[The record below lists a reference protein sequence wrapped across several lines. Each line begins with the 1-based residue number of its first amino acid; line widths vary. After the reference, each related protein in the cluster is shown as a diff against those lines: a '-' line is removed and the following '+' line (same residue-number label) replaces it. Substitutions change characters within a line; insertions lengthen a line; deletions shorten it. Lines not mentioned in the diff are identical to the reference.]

1 MLVLRKRGAAGAI
14 LPSKQRVNIF
24 LDGAVI
30 EHLKAKAAD
39 RGHQTLINEALRQA
53 INAES
58 IETEVLQQRD
68 NLMDR
73 RHTPSANVAGPV
85 ATWRSLSQASW
96 GC

>member
-1 MLVLRKRGAAGAI
+1 M
-14 LPSKQRVNIF
+14 PSKQRVNIF

-53 INAES
+53 IN
-58 IETEVLQQRD
+58 VLQQRD
-68 NLMDR
+68 NLMGR